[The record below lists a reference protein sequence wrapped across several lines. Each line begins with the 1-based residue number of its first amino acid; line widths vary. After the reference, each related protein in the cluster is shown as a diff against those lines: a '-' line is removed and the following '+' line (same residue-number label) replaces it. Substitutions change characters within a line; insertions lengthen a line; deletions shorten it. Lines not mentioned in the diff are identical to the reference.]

1 MTATLTDQ
9 RHIVLSP
16 DGDEAGQ
23 LAAGQEYH
31 VMISTT
37 GVITL
42 RPKKIH
48 QMPLVEH
55 LRGQQGLVIDRR
67 RDPIPQPFDL

>member
-9 RHIVLSP
+9 RHIILVP
-16 DGDEAGQ
+16 EADEAGQ
-23 LAAGQEYH
+23 LAPGQDYH

-42 RPKKIH
+42 RPKRKH
-48 QMPLVEH
+48 QMSLVEH
-55 LRGQQGLVIDRR
+55 LRGLEGLEIKRR
-67 RDPIPQPFDL
+67 REPIPKPIEL